1 MATVLFTITF
11 VQAIQAGN
19 TQMLALP
26 KELTLIIVV
35 FKRLEFSSLFYLT
48 HEKAFLTNLDVGY
61 LIYTITPFLLEGGCL
76 KNALFRGKIRLMNLL

>member
-26 KELTLIIVV
+26 KELTL
-35 FKRLEFSSLFYLT
+35 L
-48 HEKAFLTNLDVGY
+48 
-61 LIYTITPFLLEGGCL
+61 
-76 KNALFRGKIRLMNLL
+76 

>member
-35 FKRLEFSSLFYLT
+35 FKRLEFSSLF
-48 HEKAFLTNLDVGY
+48 
-61 LIYTITPFLLEGGCL
+61 
-76 KNALFRGKIRLMNLL
+76 

>member
-1 MATVLFTITF
+1 MANVLFTITF

-19 TQMLALP
+19 TQMLALS

-76 KNALFRGKIRLMNLL
+76 KNALFRGKIGLMNLL